1 MKLKFKNVAF
11 AIATVALAGVIAH
24 QAYAKQQEQAMS
36 DVLLK
41 NVEALS
47 DDESTGLNDCDTY
60 CTPKPN
66 YTCYLSW
73 GEGIDMITC
82 PGYGKK

>member
-36 DVLLK
+36 DVMLS

-47 DDESTGLNDCDTY
+47 DDETSGECSMLIIYPDGD
-60 CTPKPN
+60 
-66 YTCYLSW
+66 W
-73 GEGIDMITC
+73 GEEIIFGMVKA
-82 PGYGKK
+82 PGWI